1 MLDSSELKEAKQYIG
16 DILFKES
23 VSLAQISS
31 WNTGGI
37 APLVF
42 YPKSALEL
50 SLLIQ
55 FLRRKKK
62 QYLIVGSTSNLLFD
76 DRSPEYILV
85 KNGPYIA
92 NVTVGDKPNT
102 LICDS
107 GHSVPWL
114 CYKLAC
120 RGLSGIEHC
129 SGIPGTLGGLIYMNG
144 GSMRRSLSENIEW
157 VEILDADGEVKRLS
171 VEECGFS
178 RRRSIFQAA
187 NDEMLILRTC
197 LHFLKREPAQIKR
210 EIFDI
215 MKSRRAKFPL
225 DQPNCGSV
233 FVSDPKVYDE
243 LGPPGAIIE
252 RQGLKGVSYGGASIS
267 RKHANFIVNDS
278 DAKSS
283 DILMLIKEIYDRV
296 KQSTGHSLNSEVEFV
311 DYQGKFHSAHL
322 VNS

>member
-1 MLDSSELKEAKQYIG
+1 MLDSSEQKEAKQYIG
-16 DILFKES
+16 DIYFKEH
-23 VSLAQISS
+23 VNLAQISS

-42 YPKSALEL
+42 YPKSSNEL

-55 FLRRKKK
+55 FLKRKKK
-62 QYLIVGSTSNLLFD
+62 PYLTVGSTSNLLFD
-76 DRSPEYILV
+76 DRNPEYILV
-85 KNGPYIA
+85 KNGPYIS
-92 NVTVGDKPNT
+92 NVTVGDRPNT
-102 LICDS
+102 LVCDS

-157 VEILDADGEVKRLS
+157 VEILNVDGEVERLS
-171 VEECGFS
+171 VDECGFS
-178 RRRSIFQAA
+178 RRRSIFQVA
-187 NDEMLILRTC
+187 NNEMLILRTC
-197 LHFLKREPAQIKR
+197 LHFLEREPVQIKR

-215 MKSRRAKFPL
+215 MRSRRAKFPL
-225 DQPNCGSV
+225 DKPNCGSV
-233 FVSDPKVYDE
+233 FVSDPKIYDE

-252 RQGLKGVSYGGASIS
+252 RQGLKGLSFGGASIS

-278 DAKSS
+278 GAKSS
-283 DILMLIKEIYDRV
+283 IV
-296 KQSTGHSLNSEVEFV
+296 KVGISLVV
-311 DYQGKFHSAHL
+311 
-322 VNS
+322 